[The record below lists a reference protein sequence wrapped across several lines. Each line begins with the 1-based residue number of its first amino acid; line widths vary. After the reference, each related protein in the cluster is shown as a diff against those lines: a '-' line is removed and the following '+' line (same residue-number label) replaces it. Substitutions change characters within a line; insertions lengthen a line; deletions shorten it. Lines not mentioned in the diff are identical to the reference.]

1 MENKIRNNLNEIY
14 FGKTRDIVNGLR
26 SVVPLSE
33 SKQTQEFKVIK
44 TYDIEIELRSLCSGS
59 TEKCHITEERW
70 SKLSKDFMIEI
81 KVKAVIE
88 GNVLW
93 LNFNYQ
99 NFEGFS
105 LFCFKRN

>member
-33 SKQTQEFKVIK
+33 SKQTQEFKVRK
-44 TYDIEIELRSLCSGS
+44 KYDLEIELRSLYSGS

-88 GNVLW
+88 GKCPLVK
-93 LNFNYQ
+93 F
-99 NFEGFS
+99 
-105 LFCFKRN
+105 